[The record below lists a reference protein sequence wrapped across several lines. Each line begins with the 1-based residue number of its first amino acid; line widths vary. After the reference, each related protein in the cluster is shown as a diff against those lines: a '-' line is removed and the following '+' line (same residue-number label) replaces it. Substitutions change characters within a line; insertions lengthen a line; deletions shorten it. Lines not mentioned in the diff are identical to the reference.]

1 MDQKQM
7 FKQMIDFNKTA
18 FDNAFNSM
26 AMLQEQA
33 ERMTGMVLEQATW
46 LPKEGKKVIDEWV
59 KAYKK
64 GRENFKSSM
73 EDSFKKVEEFFAET
87 TKTK

>member
-7 FKQMIDFNKTA
+7 LKQMIDFNKTA

-26 AMLQEQA
+26 AMLQDQA
-33 ERMTGMVLEQATW
+33 ERMNAMVLEQATW

-64 GRENFKSSM
+64 GRENFKSTV
-73 EDSFKKVEEFFAET
+73 EDSFKKVEDFFAET

>member
-26 AMLQEQA
+26 AMLQDQA

-73 EDSFKKVEEFFAET
+73 EDSFKKVEDFFAET